1 LLLMATLKINMLCNG
16 GLLIINYIDTFPVF
30 LLNNEQAIGAQ
41 TPIIQLAHVLHLVN
55 GKLYSTALALGE

>member
-1 LLLMATLKINMLCNG
+1 MLCNG